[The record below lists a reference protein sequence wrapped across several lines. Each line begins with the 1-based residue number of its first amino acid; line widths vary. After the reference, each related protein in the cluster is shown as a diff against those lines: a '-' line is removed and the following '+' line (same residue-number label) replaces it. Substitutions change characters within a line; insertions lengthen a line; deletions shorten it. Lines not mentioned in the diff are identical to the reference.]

1 VKIEQVLVHYL
12 LKTKQLTLQGIG
24 TFHLDAAVPDSSD
37 SDKPIVIPDNAISFD
52 YNPRATED
60 EGLVDFI
67 VEHTRKIKP
76 LAASDLD
83 SFLSLGRQFLNI
95 GKPFNLPHIG
105 TLEKQ
110 NSGSLI
116 FVPGHQVAQR
126 MEPNRVRQ
134 EEETDTDGQQERL
147 FGDYPNEKKSNNS
160 GKTILTFLV
169 IFILGFAVW
178 AVWKYA
184 FTKKQETPHITS
196 TEGIVPVKDSAFKA
210 DSTTIANSQ
219 PVTAAPSDTVQ
230 FNIVVNE
237 YHTLFSAERRLKQL
251 KTNNRNAIIYTNDS
265 LTYKVAEPFALPLS
279 DTTRILDSLRR
290 YYTKAFVEIK

>member
-1 VKIEQVLVHYL
+1 MKIEQVLVHYL

-24 TFHLDAAVPDSSD
+24 TFHLDAAIPDSAD
-37 SDKPIVIPDNAISFD
+37 SDKPIVIPDNAISFTYD
-52 YNPRATED
+52 PKATED

-116 FVPGHQVAQR
+116 FVPGHQVAQKI
-126 MEPNRVRQ
+126 EPNRVKQ
-134 EEETDTDGQQERL
+134 EEEGDAEAPQERL
-147 FGDYPNEKKSNNS
+147 FNEYPSERKSNNS
-160 GKTILTFLV
+160 GKTILTLLV

-219 PVTAAPSDTVQ
+219 PVIPGPTDTTQ

-237 YHTLFSAERRLKQL
+237 YHTLFSAEKRLNQL
-251 KTNNRNAIIYTNDS
+251 KNYNRNVIMYTTDS
-265 LTYKVAEPFALPLS
+265 ITYKVAEPFALPLS

>member
-1 VKIEQVLVHYL
+1 MKIEQVLVHYL

-60 EGLVDFI
+60 DGLVDFI

-110 NSGSLI
+110 NSGALI
-116 FVPGHQVAQR
+116 FVPGQQVAQK

-134 EEETDTDGQQERL
+134 DEETDTEGQQERL
-147 FGDYPNEKKSNNS
+147 FGEYPNEKKSNNS
-160 GKTILTFLV
+160 GKTILTLLV
-169 IFILGFAVW
+169 ILILAFAVW

-184 FTKKQETPHITS
+184 FTKKQEAPNITS

-219 PVTAAPSDTVQ
+219 PVTPAPSDTAQ

-237 YHTLFSAERRLKQL
+237 YHTLFSAEKRLKQL
-251 KTNNRNAIIYTNDS
+251 KTYNRNAIIYTSDS
-265 LTYKVAEPFALPLS
+265 ITYKVAEPFALPLS

-290 YYTKAFVEIK
+290 YYSKAFVEIK